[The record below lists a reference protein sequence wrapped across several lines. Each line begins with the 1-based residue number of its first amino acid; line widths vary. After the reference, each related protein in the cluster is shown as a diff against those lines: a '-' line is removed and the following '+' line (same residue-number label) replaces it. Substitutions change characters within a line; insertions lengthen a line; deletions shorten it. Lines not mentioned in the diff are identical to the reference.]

1 MKKKKKSIDYGKWGY
16 IFILPFFVAYII
28 FSLIPLIDTVRYS
41 FFEYYRSGIKEVG
54 PNFIG
59 MANYVSLL
67 HSDML
72 KYGVNTLILW
82 VIGFIP
88 QIVIALVLAAW
99 FTDVRLKIR
108 GQQFFKVV
116 IYLPNLIMASAFAL
130 LFFTMFST
138 NGPIN
143 SILMSIGILKKPIDF
158 LGSVFGTRSLIG
170 FMNFLMW
177 FGNTTIML
185 MAAIMGISQ
194 DVFEASDLDGC
205 NSIQRF
211 FYITL
216 PLIRPILAYTL
227 ITSIIGGLQMFDV
240 PQILT
245 NGQGNPNRTSM
256 TLIMFLNS
264 HLKSKNYGMAGA
276 LSVYLFIIS
285 GILCF
290 FVYRMT
296 NDNDP
301 DGSKRQLRNVQKK
314 KGEEQDHESKFRKT
328 CDEHC
333 RTYCTHSLI
342 FYVSVFLLCIDYKC
356 NTFSCR
362 ATEGILS
369 TAGKIFLYK
378 SKKCSE

>member
-1 MKKKKKSIDYGKWGY
+1 MKKRRKSLSYAKWGY
-16 IFILPFFVAYII
+16 LFILPFFITYFI
-28 FSLIPLIDTVRYS
+28 FSLIPMIDTVRYS
-41 FFEYYRSGIKEVG
+41 FFEYYRSGIKEIG

-59 MANYVSLL
+59 LENYISLL
-67 HSDML
+67 QSDMV
-72 KYGVNTLILW
+72 KYGENTLILW
-82 VIGFIP
+82 LIGFVP
-88 QIVIALVLAAW
+88 QIVIALILAAW

-108 GQQFFKVV
+108 GKQFFKVV

-130 LFFTMFST
+130 LFFTLFST

-143 SILMSIGILKKPIDF
+143 SILMSIGITKSPIDF
-158 LGSVFGTRSLIG
+158 MGTVLGTRSLIG
-170 FMNFLMW
+170 LMNFLMW

-185 MAAIMGISQ
+185 MAAIMGISM

-216 PLIRPILAYTL
+216 PMIRPILAYTL

-245 NGQGNPNRTSM
+245 NGQGNPDRTSM

-264 HLKSKNYGMAGA
+264 HLKSKNYGLAGA

-290 FVYRMT
+290 IVYRMT

-301 DGSKRQLRNVQKK
+301 DGSKAAAKK
-314 KGEEQDHESKFRKT
+314 RAREERRKGKR
-328 CDEHC
+328 
-333 RTYCTHSLI
+333 
-342 FYVSVFLLCIDYKC
+342 
-356 NTFSCR
+356 
-362 ATEGILS
+362 
-369 TAGKIFLYK
+369 
-378 SKKCSE
+378 

>member
-1 MKKKKKSIDYGKWGY
+1 MKKRRKSLSYAKWGY
-16 IFILPFFVAYII
+16 LFILPFFITYFI
-28 FSLIPLIDTVRYS
+28 FSLIPMIDTVRYS
-41 FFEYYRSGIKEVG
+41 FFEYYRSGIKEIG

-59 MANYVSLL
+59 LENYISLL
-67 HSDML
+67 HSDMV
-72 KYGVNTLILW
+72 KYGENTLILW
-82 VIGFIP
+82 LIGFIP
-88 QIVIALVLAAW
+88 QIVIALILAAW

-108 GQQFFKVV
+108 GKQFFKVV

-130 LFFTMFST
+130 LFFTLFST

-143 SILMSIGILKKPIDF
+143 SILMSIGITKSPIDF
-158 LGSVFGTRSLIG
+158 MGTVLGTRSLIG
-170 FMNFLMW
+170 LMNFLMW

-185 MAAIMGISQ
+185 MAAIMGISM

-216 PLIRPILAYTL
+216 PMIRPILAYTL

-245 NGQGNPNRTSM
+245 NGQGNPDRTSM

-290 FVYRMT
+290 IVYRMT

-301 DGSKRQLRNVQKK
+301 DGSKAAAKK
-314 KGEEQDHESKFRKT
+314 RAREERRKGKR
-328 CDEHC
+328 
-333 RTYCTHSLI
+333 
-342 FYVSVFLLCIDYKC
+342 
-356 NTFSCR
+356 
-362 ATEGILS
+362 
-369 TAGKIFLYK
+369 
-378 SKKCSE
+378 

>member
-1 MKKKKKSIDYGKWGY
+1 MVQYLSEDKS
-16 IFILPFFVAYII
+16 
-28 FSLIPLIDTVRYS
+28 
-41 FFEYYRSGIKEVG
+41 
-54 PNFIG
+54 NFIG

-116 IYLPNLIMASAFAL
+116 IYLPNLIMASAFAS
-130 LFFTMFST
+130 LFFTMLST

-143 SILMSIGILKKPIDF
+143 SILMSIGILKKPVDF
-158 LGSVFGTRSLIG
+158 LGSVIGTRSLIG

-276 LSVYLFIIS
+276 LSVYLFIVS
-285 GILCF
+285 AILCF

-301 DGSKRQLRNVQKK
+301 DGSKKAAKK
-314 KGEEQDHESKFRKT
+314 RAKAERRK
-328 CDEHC
+328 
-333 RTYCTHSLI
+333 R
-342 FYVSVFLLCIDYKC
+342 
-356 NTFSCR
+356 
-362 ATEGILS
+362 
-369 TAGKIFLYK
+369 
-378 SKKCSE
+378 

>member
-1 MKKKKKSIDYGKWGY
+1 MKKKSINYGKWGY
-16 IFILPFFVAYII
+16 LFILPFFIIYFI
-28 FSLIPLIDTVRYS
+28 FSLIPLVDTVRYS
-41 FFEYYRSGIKEVG
+41 FFEYFRSGIKEIG

-59 MANYVSLL
+59 MENYISLL
-67 HSDML
+67 KSDMF
-72 KYGVNTLILW
+72 KYGANTLILW
-82 VIGFIP
+82 LIGFVP

-99 FTDVRLKIR
+99 FTDARLKIR
-108 GQQFFKVV
+108 GKQFFKVV
-116 IYLPNLIMASAFAL
+116 IYLPNL
-130 LFFTMFST
+130 
-138 NGPIN
+138 
-143 SILMSIGILKKPIDF
+143 LMSLGWIKAPIDF
-158 LGSVFGTRSLIG
+158 MGSVFGTRSLIG

-185 MAAIMGISQ
+185 MAAVMGISM

-216 PLIRPILAYTL
+216 PLIRPILSYTL

-245 NGQGNPNRTSM
+245 NGQGNPDRTSM

-276 LSVYLFIIS
+276 LSVYLFIVS

-301 DGSKRQLRNVQKK
+301 DGSKKAAKKRAKEERRRLR
-314 KGEEQDHESKFRKT
+314 G
-328 CDEHC
+328 
-333 RTYCTHSLI
+333 
-342 FYVSVFLLCIDYKC
+342 
-356 NTFSCR
+356 
-362 ATEGILS
+362 
-369 TAGKIFLYK
+369 
-378 SKKCSE
+378 